1 MGYRG
6 TLILG
11 SMICGIRPC
20 IQYLKTKAVS
30 SETSSPFASG
40 QEFICSDQFLV
51 LIFVNAIVAVSG
63 SRPQFPTRETKTR
76 LGSLPSGS
84 GRQTNNCLCVL
95 VKLPKLYSRSK

>member
-6 TLILG
+6 TLILR
-11 SMICGIRPC
+11 SMIYGIRPC
-20 IQYLKTKAVS
+20 SQYLKTKAVS

-63 SRPQFPTRETKTR
+63 SRPQFPARETKPPWAHSR
-76 LGSLPSGS
+76 QAVAV
-84 GRQTNNCLCVL
+84 RQTIVF
-95 VKLPKLYSRSK
+95 VFW